1 MAIKNIEVANP
12 TSLPVTVNGKTAG
25 PNTLTL
31 LQLDDTVPGDA
42 YGFLAAG
49 CALVS
54 KDNATFQQ
62 REQGGFILER
72 EESLG

>member
-12 TSLPVTVNGKTAG
+12 TSLPITVNGKTAG
-25 PNTLTL
+25 PNTLTT
-31 LQLDDTVPGDA
+31 LQLDDAVPGDA

>member
-12 TSLPVTVNGKTAG
+12 TSADVTVNGKTAKA
-25 PNTLTL
+25 NSLTL

-42 YGFLAAG
+42 YGFLAGA

>member
-12 TSLPVTVNGKTAG
+12 TMVAVVVNGKQANANG
-25 PNTLTL
+25 LTTV
-31 LQLDDTVPGDA
+31 QLDDTVLADWPGW
-42 YGFLAAG
+42 LAAG

>member
-1 MAIKNIEVANP
+1 MALKNIEVANP
-12 TSLPVTVNGKTAG
+12 TMANVTVNGKTAVA
-25 PNTLTL
+25 NTITL
-31 LQLDDTVPGDA
+31 LQLDDTVAGDA
-42 YGFLAAG
+42 YGFLAAA

-62 REQGGFILER
+62 REQGGFILEN